1 MKKIFIDEK
10 ELIRLIDHDVLIIA
24 LGYKKID
31 DQLYKVI
38 EYGIDDT
45 GYLAYIPIDDFNQ
58 YRSLCEWK
66 Y

>member
-10 ELIRLIDHDVLIIA
+10 ELIRLIDNDILIIA

-38 EYGIDDT
+38 EYGINDT
-45 GYLAYIPIDDFNQ
+45 GYLAYIPIDGFNQ
-58 YRSLCEWK
+58 YHSLCEWK

>member
-10 ELIRLIDHDVLIIA
+10 ELIRLIDNDILIIA

-45 GYLAYIPIDDFNQ
+45 GYLAYIPIDYFNQ
-58 YRSLCEWK
+58 YRSLC
-66 Y
+66 

>member
-10 ELIRLIDHDVLIIA
+10 ELIRLIDNDILIIA

-38 EYGIDDT
+38 EYGIDDI